1 MKNETTGRIC
11 VVPYHGQRDI
21 PRPTL
26 HNIVTKQACL
36 TEDEFLKL

>member
-1 MKNETTGRIC
+1 MENEAAGKTC
-11 VVPYHGQRDI
+11 VVPCHGQRDI

-26 HNIVTKQACL
+26 RNIVVKQAGL